1 MAVACADIE
10 QSFHVESNAIST
22 QHLSSSMRNL
32 EDEIYAL
39 RIKME
44 QSYLEEA
51 TFNSELVIDL
61 SRKLDA
67 KINEYMRFLRRRS
80 KVQASDALT

>member
-1 MAVACADIE
+1 VACADFE
-10 QSFHVESNAIST
+10 QTFHVEPNAIST
-22 QHLSSSMRNL
+22 HQLSSSMRNL

-67 KINEYMRFLRRRS
+67 KINEYMRFLRWRS
-80 KVQASDALT
+80 KLQTQTP

>member
-1 MAVACADIE
+1 
-10 QSFHVESNAIST
+10 
-22 QHLSSSMRNL
+22 MRVL

-51 TFNSELVIDL
+51 SFNSDLVIDL
-61 SRKLDA
+61 SRKLDV
-67 KINEYMRFLRRRS
+67 KINEYMRFLRWRS
-80 KVQASDALT
+80 KMTQ

>member
-1 MAVACADIE
+1 MADAD
-10 QSFHVESNAIST
+10 VELALQEEPDAVSAK
-22 QHLSSSMRNL
+22 QLSLSMRVL

-51 TFNSELVIDL
+51 SFNSDLVIDL
-61 SRKLDA
+61 SRKLDV
-67 KINEYMRFLRRRS
+67 KINEYMRFLRWRS
-80 KVQASDALT
+80 KMTQ